1 MATKKTSVKNNPVNN
16 DTNVDVNVD
25 VNVDELLNKIKEQEN
40 IISDLTTENKNTN
53 ELMQKQM
60 QDMQNAIIKMQMN
73 NNISNS
79 VESKKYNIG
88 GRLINGV
95 TIYSPKREVDRRV
108 PYKETIEVNDYEMEM
123 LLKTQFV
130 RDFLRKDIIY
140 FTEEENYEKFKI
152 YDRLDLSDE
161 KIINM
166 VLKYTSN
173 DLVNELNILTRD
185 KKDDPVVHSLFYR
198 IVELDMSGAIAR
210 MVYENRKAIETYF
223 KYRIENARML
233 IESSVIRGRGS
244 YGNAIY

>member
-233 IESSVIRGRGS
+233 IESLKKVQ
-244 YGNAIY
+244 

>member
-1 MATKKTSVKNNPVNN
+1 MATKKNSIKNNPVDN
-16 DTNVDVNVD
+16 DVNVD
-25 VNVDELLNKIKEQEN
+25 KSVDNPVDNDVNADKLLNKIKEQEN
-40 IISDLTTENKNTN
+40 IISDLKTENKNTN

-60 QDMQNAIIKMQMN
+60 QDMQNAIIKMQIN

-95 TIYSPKREVDRRV
+95 TIYSPKREVERRI
-108 PYKETIEVNDYEMEM
+108 PYKETIEVNEYEIEM

-130 RDFLRKDIIY
+130 KDFLRKDIIF
-140 FTEEENYEKFKI
+140 FTDEENYEKFKI

-173 DLVNELNILTRD
+173 DLVNELNRLTRD

-210 MVYENRKAIETYF
+210 MVHENRVAIETYF
-223 KYRIENARML
+223 KYRIENARTL
-233 IESSVIRGRGS
+233 IESLKKVQ
-244 YGNAIY
+244 